1 MKYIQI
7 VFIALIAALFFSFI
21 GEDPAECDPKG
32 LKDKAKSVLDPY
44 SYDSGKVT
52 RLKTTA
58 KDQVKEIEIPMFIGE
73 KYRVSFN
80 LSALKKNVEIN
91 IYNRDKDNSK
101 RKLLF
106 TNKDKFE
113 KEFVFDIAKYRNI
126 YIDYV
131 IPAGTVGEDLGCA
144 VFVLGYK

>member
-1 MKYIQI
+1 
-7 VFIALIAALFFSFI
+7 
-21 GEDPAECDPKG
+21 
-32 LKDKAKSVLDPY
+32 VLDPY